1 MVRRK
6 ILWTVLGTFVLTV
19 ATTVLASW
27 FVWRDLHT
35 PLHLPPEGAW
45 LEVAPGTP
53 LFRVAD
59 ELNERG
65 IVRYPQLLRLHAR
78 LSGDATRIRAGE
90 YQLAPGLTPVTLLDK
105 LVRGDVFLHSLTI
118 VEGSRFSEMLAQLRR
133 HPAIVATDLTPEDIM
148 AALGKPDVHPEGQFF
163 PDTYRFA
170 RGTTDLNLLRQA
182 HAALDRI
189 LFEAWDN
196 RSDLSVLEHPYEAL
210 ILASIIE
217 KETGLASERREIS
230 GVFHRRLQLGMRLQT
245 DPTVIYGLGE
255 DFQDRLRSADLT
267 RDTPYNTYTRF
278 GLPPTPIALSGRAAI
293 EAAVNPLDGEVLYFV
308 ATGLPDGS
316 HYFSITLEEHNRAVQ
331 RYLERRRS
339 VTQGNPQ

>member
-6 ILWTVLGTFVLTV
+6 VLRALLGTALLTV
-19 ATTVLASW
+19 AAAVLAGW

-35 PLHLPPEGAW
+35 PLNLPPEGAW

-59 ELNERG
+59 ELSERG

-78 LSGDATRIRAGE
+78 LSGDGTRIRAGE
-90 YQLAPGLTPVTLLDK
+90 YQLAPGLTPVTLLDR

-118 VEGSRFSEMLAQLRR
+118 VEGARFADMLAALRR
-133 HPAIVATDLTPEDIM
+133 HPAVTATDLTADDIM
-148 AALGKPDVHPEGQFF
+148 ASLGKPDVHPEGQFF

-170 RGTTDLNLLRQA
+170 RGTTDFNLLRQA
-182 HAALDRI
+182 HAALERI
-189 LFEAWDN
+189 LTEAWDN
-196 RSDLSVLEHPYEAL
+196 RSDLSVLEHPYQAL

-217 KETGLASERREIS
+217 KETGLASERRQIS
-230 GVFHRRLQLGMRLQT
+230 GVFHRRLQVGMRLQT
-245 DPTVIYGLGE
+245 DPTVIYGLGD

-293 EAAVNPLDGEVLYFV
+293 EAAVNPEDGDVLYFV

-316 HYFSITLEEHNRAVQ
+316 HYFSATLEEHNRAVQ

-339 VTQGNPQ
+339 ATQGSTP

>member
-1 MVRRK
+1 MASRK
-6 ILWTVLGTFVLTV
+6 ILWTVLGITAVTV
-19 ATTVLASW
+19 TAAILAGW
-27 FVWRDLHT
+27 WLWRDLNT
-35 PLHLPPEGAW
+35 PLNLPPEGAW
-45 LEVAPGTP
+45 LEVAPGTS
-53 LFRVAD
+53 LSGVAD
-59 ELNERG
+59 ELNGRG

-90 YQLAPGLTPVTLLDK
+90 YQLAPGLTPITLLEQ
-105 LVRGDVFLHSLTI
+105 LVRGDVYLHSVTI
-118 VEGSRFSEMLAQLRR
+118 VEGSRFQDMLATLRR
-133 HPAIVATDLTPEDIM
+133 HPAIDDSGLDAGEIM

-170 RGTTDLNLLRQA
+170 RGTADIILLRQA
-182 HAALDRI
+182 HGAVEGI
-189 LFEAWDN
+189 LFAAWEN

-217 KETGLASERREIS
+217 KETGLASERRRIS
-230 GVFHRRLQLGMRLQT
+230 GVFHRRLQQGMRLQT
-245 DPTVIYGLGE
+245 DPTVIYGLGDE
-255 DFQDRLRSADLT
+255 FQDRLRSADLT

-293 EAAVNPLDGEVLYFV
+293 EAAVNPEDGDALFFV

-316 HYFSITLEEHNRAVQ
+316 HYFSATLDEHNRAVQ

-339 VTQGNPQ
+339 VSQESTP